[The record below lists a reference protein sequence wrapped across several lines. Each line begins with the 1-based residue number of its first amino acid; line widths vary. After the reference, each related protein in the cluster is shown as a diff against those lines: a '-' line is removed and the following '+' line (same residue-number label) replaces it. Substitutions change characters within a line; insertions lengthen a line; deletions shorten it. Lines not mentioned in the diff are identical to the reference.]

1 MIRLFP
7 AIPSLGGELNNEGTW
22 TVGYYNVG
30 NLERK
35 EQSSVWKASDTTSN
49 DFGWLHSSTDFIS
62 HTHSHSR
69 KHMMGRQGVHGFMG
83 GYMLFH
89 LYKEKLAWVKCF
101 HFLFTLY
108 TKDITINK
116 ILLSLISK
124 KKKKKI
130 PSNLRHSLSC
140 SVNGIL
146 TSWFMATNFLR
157 ERLASSFVRC
167 HLTFVGRFYIL
178 CNR

>member
-1 MIRLFP
+1 MTPLDRTPFKYKAYYP
-7 AIPSLGGELNNEGTW
+7 RPPSLPQKKKKKKKKRIFWYIFSSPWLFDHLILVALAWLREPISKVTDHSSFNSSFKFNIVITQLNSFTNEGTW

-83 GYMLFH
+83 
-89 LYKEKLAWVKCF
+89 WV
-101 HFLFTLY
+101 HVLPL
-108 TKDITINK
+108 
-116 ILLSLISK
+116 
-124 KKKKKI
+124 
-130 PSNLRHSLSC
+130 
-140 SVNGIL
+140 V
-146 TSWFMATNFLR
+146 
-157 ERLASSFVRC
+157 
-167 HLTFVGRFYIL
+167 
-178 CNR
+178 